1 MTAID
6 AEQFSLR
13 WNNFHN
19 NLTAGF
25 HDLLLGE
32 DLVDVTIAAEGKFV
46 QAHKMVL
53 SVCSPYFKDLF
64 KVNPCKH
71 PIVILK
77 DTGYK
82 ELEALLQFMY
92 RGEVNVRQEELAM
105 FLKTAEMLQIKGLTG
120 SDSKKESAEPTSNK
134 TSSNSAPSRTH
145 SLPQDTSTHPP
156 PKRKRSEAPPLP
168 STSAPTTP
176 SQVVD
181 VTPQTPPEGPS
192 NDQALQDGNDFM
204 NMMNPKMEPQ
214 EYDESE
220 DGLDMMADDSVG
232 HDPLVQ
238 QLLGG
243 DPKGMAGLGNFVGLP
258 GMKDGNVGQ
267 DGGQE
272 TAQCPECGRWMTQ
285 CNLRRHYR
293 DQHMPNQA
301 SRCPHCGKWFRNL
314 SSMQSHKSKYHRTTP
329 ATAPTSSAPALTPPH
344 PQLAAG
350 TWTPPPLPPLYS
362 LERAAAPAPPGIMG
376 VGGGAGPR
384 RGHNLQQVPPPVQ
397 LETHQLD
404 SEHDIRMVNR
414 T

>member
-267 DGGQE
+267 DGGQVNNG
-272 TAQCPECGRWMTQ
+272 QCSESGYIGQNNSGP
-285 CNLRRHYR
+285 
-293 DQHMPNQA
+293 PV
-301 SRCPHCGKWFRNL
+301 
-314 SSMQSHKSKYHRTTP
+314 
-329 ATAPTSSAPALTPPH
+329 APAEFEDVSPKREGAGMIAEPVPREEGYFRTRKGGFQLYYAGYVYTREDRYYSKIIWRCSEYRRTKCKGRCQTLNFQVVKVSGEHNHCSSNAPVDAEWCEPVDNH
-344 PQLAAG
+344 PDK
-350 TWTPPPLPPLYS
+350 
-362 LERAAAPAPPGIMG
+362 LER
-376 VGGGAGPR
+376 R
-384 RGHNLQQVPPPVQ
+384 
-397 LETHQLD
+397 
-404 SEHDIRMVNR
+404 
-414 T
+414 

>member
-267 DGGQE
+267 DGGQG
-272 TAQCPECGRWMTQ
+272 QCS
-285 CNLRRHYR
+285 H
-293 DQHMPNQA
+293 
-301 SRCPHCGKWFRNL
+301 
-314 SSMQSHKSKYHRTTP
+314 SSYC
-329 ATAPTSSAPALTPPH
+329 
-344 PQLAAG
+344 
-350 TWTPPPLPPLYS
+350 
-362 LERAAAPAPPGIMG
+362 
-376 VGGGAGPR
+376 
-384 RGHNLQQVPPPVQ
+384 
-397 LETHQLD
+397 
-404 SEHDIRMVNR
+404 
-414 T
+414 